1 MDANDRLS
9 YFCETYLECRNQ
21 FLKSSDELI
30 RKLPSNYQ
38 SKVER
43 GQWKI
48 PSRTDDQLIT
58 DWIYLPAEKTTQ
70 NLILI
75 TSATHGVEG
84 FMGST
89 VQKYLL
95 TEVFPTFDREKTGVI
110 LVHAI
115 NPYGFKYFRRVT
127 ENNIDLNRNFDTT
140 KEIFQTKN
148 EGYRTLEE
156 SLNPTGKAGYSF
168 FAHLWFLVRMTRLLL
183 TEKLT
188 TLRKIISI

>member
-1 MDANDRLS
+1 MIKLWLCLLVIPSLSLRAMDANDRLS

-95 TEVFPTFDREKTGVI
+95 TEVFPTFDREKNGCDFSARDQSLRIQI
-110 LVHAI
+110 LSTSH
-115 NPYGFKYFRRVT
+115 
-127 ENNIDLNRNFDTT
+127 
-140 KEIFQTKN
+140 
-148 EGYRTLEE
+148 
-156 SLNPTGKAGYSF
+156 GK
-168 FAHLWFLVRMTRLLL
+168 
-183 TEKLT
+183 
-188 TLRKIISI
+188 